1 MRKGR
6 SNHPSTSGD
15 DYSLPRAKILRGRTN
30 FQRLF
35 QNDVQVF
42 RNKYVDLRFQLI
54 DDSKFGCQM
63 GFIVKKNL
71 GKAHKRN
78 KMKRLLKEA
87 YRLHQH
93 ILSKPLENARITFHG
108 AFMAKAV
115 DLEYAVVEQNVI
127 RLLKKVRDKLPTI
140 STGNS

>member
-6 SNHPSTSGD
+6 SNHASTSHD
-15 DYSLPRAKILRGRTN
+15 DLSLPRAKILRGRKN

-35 QNDVQVF
+35 QKDAHII
-42 RNKYVDLRFQLI
+42 RNKHIDLRFQLV
-54 DDSKFGCQM
+54 DKTEFGCQM

-93 ILSKPLENARITFHG
+93 MLSEPLENARVTFHG

-115 DLEYAVVEQNVI
+115 DLDFTAVEQNVVA
-127 RLLKKVRDKLPTI
+127 LLKKVCDKLPTI

>member
-15 DYSLPRAKILRGRTN
+15 DYSLPRAKILRGRIN

-35 QNDVQVF
+35 QNDAHVF

-54 DDSKFGCQM
+54 DDSEFGCQM

-93 ILSKPLENARITFHG
+93 ILFKPLENARITFHG

>member
-1 MRKGR
+1 MKKGR

-15 DYSLPRAKILRGRTN
+15 DYSLPRAKILKGRTN

-35 QNDVQVF
+35 QKDAHIF
-42 RNKYVDLRFQLI
+42 RNKCVDLRFQLI

-63 GFIVKKNL
+63 GFIVKKKL
-71 GKAHKRN
+71 GKAYKRN

-93 ILSKPLENARITFHG
+93 ILTQPLENAQVTFHG

-115 DLEYAVVEQNVI
+115 DLDYAVVEQNVI